1 MKLCP
6 TCHRHLRTP
15 EARCPFCGAEQRSA
29 PALPGAGLV
38 ATALLSTLLVA
49 CTDRS
54 PADTTGTDTS
64 STSSTSATTTT
75 GVTPTTSG
83 PTSLTGSDGS
93 TTLPTPTTDGSVSS
107 SDAPPLDTGDPG
119 CFFYAG
125 CPPDL
130 GPEQQTLCDVFAQD
144 CPRGEKCTAWGADS
158 SWTGT
163 KCVPVTGDQQPGEP
177 CTAPQGGSAGND
189 DCRLGAMCWDVDG
202 VDGTCIALCTGTPD
216 EPVCAAKTT
225 CIITNDDVLNLCL
238 PTCDPL
244 LQDCADGDVCIA
256 VDGDFICVFEVSGE
270 SGAANESCESLNSC
284 DPGLACVPSETASM
298 VCLDN
303 ALISCCQPFCDLTV
317 MDPACPNPDQVCVP
331 WFDPMMGEV
340 PPGMED
346 VGFCGLAP

>member
-29 PALPGAGLV
+29 PALAGAGLV

-54 PADTTGTDTS
+54 PADTTGTD
-64 STSSTSATTTT
+64 TSSTSATTTT

-107 SDAPPLDTGDPG
+107 NSNDSLDTGDPG
-119 CFFYAG
+119 CSFYAG

-216 EPVCAAKTT
+216 EPVCAADTV
-225 CIITNDDVLNLCL
+225 CAITNDGVLNLCL

-244 LQDCADGDVCIA
+244 QQGCPDDQLCIMINSGDFVCILDA
-256 VDGDFICVFEVSGE
+256 SGVAGQVNDPCEFIN
-270 SGAANESCESLNSC
+270 AC
-284 DPGLACVPSETASM
+284 DPGLAC
-298 VCLDN
+298 LN
-303 ALISCCQPFCDLTV
+303 APDATSACDQNATGCCQPFCKFPDA
-317 MDPACPNPDQVCVP
+317 PCPNPDQQCTQ
-331 WFDPMMGEV
+331 WFDQPI
-340 PPGMED
+340 PPGSED
-346 VGFCGLAP
+346 IGVCAIPQ